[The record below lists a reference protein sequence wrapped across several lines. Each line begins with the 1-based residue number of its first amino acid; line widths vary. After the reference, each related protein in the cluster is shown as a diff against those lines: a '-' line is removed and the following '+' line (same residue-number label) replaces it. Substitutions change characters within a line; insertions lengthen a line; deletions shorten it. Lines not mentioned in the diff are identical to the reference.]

1 MLSLTTF
8 SGAMFII
15 IQCYTSIQTFQP
27 HKLWKEN
34 TLELSLMTTKQS
46 TYHAM
51 QGLLA
56 NLAANTPTL
65 NIIYHRQQPH

>member
-8 SGAMFII
+8 SGAMFIT

-46 TYHAM
+46 KYHAM

-56 NLAANTPTL
+56 NLAANTPPL
-65 NIIYHRQQPH
+65 NIIYHRQEPH